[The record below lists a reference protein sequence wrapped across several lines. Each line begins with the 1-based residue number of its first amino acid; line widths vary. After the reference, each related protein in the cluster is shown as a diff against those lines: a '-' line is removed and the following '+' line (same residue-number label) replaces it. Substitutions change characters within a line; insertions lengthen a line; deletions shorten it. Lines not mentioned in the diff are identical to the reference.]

1 MTITT
6 PSQQN
11 KEILEKFREK
21 YVINHPPTPP
31 YITDEFEVDS
41 IESFILFILEQKD
54 QEKEKA
60 LEEQKERIKNALF
73 YGAAKRGFEKS
84 DVENEQ
90 GWILSIMENTLEQSF
105 KKATGLEI
113 KEVKEKC
120 PCCDELDVF
129 NNEFCNKC
137 GCKEVFPFKE
147 RDK

>member
-1 MTITT
+1 MTTNDQII
-6 PSQQN
+6 Q
-11 KEILEKFREK
+11 
-21 YVINHPPTPP
+21 
-31 YITDEFEVDS
+31 EFERIWQEVAK
-41 IESFILFILEQKD
+41 EERKYLLYPTFKSFLLSSLEQKD

-73 YGAAKRGFEKS
+73 DGAAKRGFEKS

>member
-1 MTITT
+1 MTFNEE
-6 PSQQN
+6 QLKKFQKQFRNQN
-11 KEILEKFREK
+11 IRLYELGFLGW
-21 YVINHPPTPP
+21 N
-31 YITDEFEVDS
+31 D
-41 IESFILFILEQKD
+41 IESFILSSLEQKD
-54 QEKEKA
+54 TEKERA